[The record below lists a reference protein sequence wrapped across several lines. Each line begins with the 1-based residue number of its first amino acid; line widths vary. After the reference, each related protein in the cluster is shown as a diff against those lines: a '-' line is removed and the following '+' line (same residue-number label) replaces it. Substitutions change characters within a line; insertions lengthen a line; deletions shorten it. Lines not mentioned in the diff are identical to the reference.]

1 MAVSLTELRDNRR
14 NADRMFNAMLA
25 ETRGDRAK
33 LRDRLAA
40 ESRRLLGSRDEAS
53 QSLGVLLLNAAGY
66 EIKQSATGKLIAEHR
81 STNDRGDVVN
91 QNDRRPQFVNPG
103 RGPGDPDP
111 DGWSRG
117 MQGQRRGE
125 RKNERIFTP
134 DSSNVHSF
142 TWDAPGNPG
151 ASMEVIG
158 TLYIT
163 FKAPTLNGDNVIAR
177 KNQSGWKELRGRAGK
192 TITGKSGNAGV
203 TYAYYRVP
211 RVVFERM
218 KRAASK
224 GKFVWNNIRVKG
236 TIYGHRYQY
245 GVVQGA
251 VMEHNGEQME
261 YVPRK
266 ATQDGFRRRAVADI
280 TQRGGRRGFVTST
293 LPEKTYLRRSGG

>member
-1 MAVSLTELRDNRR
+1 MAISLTELRDNRR

-25 ETRGDRAK
+25 ETRGDRRA

-40 ESRRLLGSRDEAS
+40 ESRRLIGSRNDAD

-66 EIKQSATGKLIAEHR
+66 EIQQDAAGKLIAKHR
-81 STNDRGDVVN
+81 STDERGDTVN
-91 QNDRRPQFVNPG
+91 QDARRPQFINPG
-103 RGPGDPDP
+103 DGGGLRD

-117 MQGQRRGE
+117 MQQRRIGE
-125 RKNERIFTP
+125 RQNELILTP
-134 DSSNVHSF
+134 ESSNVHSF
-142 TWDAPGNPG
+142 TWYAPGNPG
-151 ASMEVIG
+151 ASNEVIG
-158 TLYIT
+158 TLYVT
-163 FKAPTLNGDNVIAR
+163 FKAPTLNSENVIAR

-192 TITGKSGNAGV
+192 TVTGKSGDAGV

-218 KRAASK
+218 KKTASK
-224 GKFVWNNIRVKG
+224 GKFVWSNLRVRG

-251 VMEHNGEQME
+251 VMEHGGEQME

-266 ATQDGFRRRAVADI
+266 ATQDGFRKRAVADI

>member
-1 MAVSLTELRDNRR
+1 MAISLTELRDNRR
-14 NADRMFNAMLA
+14 AADRMLNSIMAA
-25 ETRGDRAK
+25 ARGDRRK
-33 LRDRLAA
+33 IRDQLAA
-40 ESRRLLGSRDEAS
+40 ESRRLIGSRNEAE

-66 EIKQSATGKLIAEHR
+66 EIQQDAAGKLIAKHR
-81 STNDRGDVVN
+81 STNDQGDVVS

-103 RGPGDPDP
+103 AGELNP

-117 MQGQRRGE
+117 MQQQQANE
-125 RKNERIFTP
+125 RKNEIYYVLN
-134 DSSNVHSF
+134 SSNVFSF
-142 TWDAPGNPG
+142 NWFAPGNPG

-158 TLYIT
+158 TLYVT
-163 FKAPTLNGDNVIAR
+163 FKAPILNSDNVVAR

-192 TITGKSGNAGV
+192 TIAGKSDSAGV

-218 KRAASK
+218 KKAASK
-224 GKFVWNNIRVKG
+224 GKFVWSNIRVKG

-245 GVVQGA
+245 GVVSGA
-251 VMEHNGEQME
+251 MIDHDNVPME

-266 ATQDGFRRRAVADI
+266 ATADGFRKRAVADT